1 MGLRKTNITTGL
13 IPQLKE
19 IQMDEKVII
28 EIKVVLQAIKR
39 KIEIFNEIEIQENI
53 KKEVCHSYLY
63 GASHQALKGI
73 ESIIDKELSKIEG

>member
-1 MGLRKTNITTGL
+1 
-13 IPQLKE
+13 
-19 IQMDEKVII
+19 MDEKVII
-28 EIKVVLQAIKR
+28 EIEVVLQAIKR

-63 GASHQALKGI
+63 GASHQTLKGI